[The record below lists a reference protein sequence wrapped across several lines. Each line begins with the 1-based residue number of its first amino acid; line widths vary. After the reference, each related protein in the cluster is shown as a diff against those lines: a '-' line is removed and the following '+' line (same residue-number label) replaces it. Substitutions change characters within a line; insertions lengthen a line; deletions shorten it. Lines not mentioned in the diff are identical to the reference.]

1 MSSYKIVSRFYT
13 LDLRRTVCVNPGQS
27 TGELYAVVFDL
38 EDISG
43 AIEHNFW
50 AAQPENLG
58 GRTSLYSLTF
68 KALGCVIIEGGRQ
81 ALQLF
86 VERSGTQDKDEEFSG
101 LKPEL
106 LKGYDQL
113 G

>member
-1 MSSYKIVSRFYT
+1 LSSYKIVSRFYT